1 MGGASH
7 RLETDDD
14 DDDDND
20 DVINNYLPLVCCKP
34 VSCWIQVDLEGSV
47 PTFAQ
52 RTSGKQL
59 RKKPPS
65 VHLSIIGIPVYC
77 ESDALGHSTTE
88 TVFKA
93 AILFIF
99 FSSSPSV
106 HLMKHF
112 HRVVVDPSHGLEEGI
127 SQISKCSGD
136 ERQIFIWNF
145 PLEVTFKSTN
155 PHGWPQMII
164 SVYGLDVFGNDVV
177 RGYGLCH
184 LPISPGQ
191 LPMFVPESS
200 SLVQKLSC
208 WLTGR
213 RPEYVDPRILA
224 QGEGREVFDFQRKR
238 YEI

>member
-1 MGGASH
+1 M
-7 RLETDDD
+7 LEIEPGTLSSIDRHAIISTELFKKLYYIYF
-14 DDDDND
+14 
-20 DVINNYLPLVCCKP
+20 VFCIII
-34 VSCWIQVDLEGSV
+34 IQ
-47 PTFAQ
+47 
-52 RTSGKQL
+52 
-59 RKKPPS
+59 
-65 VHLSIIGIPVYC
+65 
-77 ESDALGHSTTE
+77 
-88 TVFKA
+88 
-93 AILFIF
+93 
-99 FSSSPSV
+99 
-106 HLMKHF
+106 
-112 HRVVVDPSHGLEEGI
+112 GLEEGI

-155 PHGWPQMII
+155 PHGWPQLII

-191 LPMFVPESS
+191 YKKTQLEILYESVCFPFTHRLPMFVPESS

-224 QGEGREVFDFQRKR
+224 QGEGREVTRVRTQGQVTVSFNMLVKDMARLGYDNR
-238 YEI
+238 PRSS

>member
-1 MGGASH
+1 M
-7 RLETDDD
+7 
-14 DDDDND
+14 
-20 DVINNYLPLVCCKP
+20 
-34 VSCWIQVDLEGSV
+34 
-47 PTFAQ
+47 
-52 RTSGKQL
+52 TSGVFL
-59 RKKPPS
+59 M
-65 VHLSIIGIPVYC
+65 SITGQIEQAQFPGFDDIYC
-77 ESDALGHSTTE
+77 KYCFSYGPDWIITT
-88 TVFKA
+88 
-93 AILFIF
+93 
-99 FSSSPSV
+99 
-106 HLMKHF
+106 
-112 HRVVVDPSHGLEEGI
+112 GLEEGI

-136 ERQIFIWNF
+136 ERQIFTWNF

-155 PHGWPQMII
+155 PHGWPQLII

-224 QGEGREVFDFQRKR
+224 QGEGREVFDFQREP